1 MVDYYNE
8 IFVSNAFKTKD
19 NKKVRD
25 VLRDLFEDT
34 YIDNQDRV
42 IFGQLHGGFFDPYE
56 ILLFKGDELIASY
69 TEGLDDK
76 EDYIPEGEDES
87 EFKEI
92 TLLEFLQD
100 MLLESEHI
108 VVKVIV
114 WDKLRDK
121 LRDIGG
127 FTFVIDKNNCL
138 SKGLEDCKQDLFRKL
153 GINQ

>member
-1 MVDYYNE
+1 MANYYTE

-34 YIDNQDRV
+34 YIDNQDCV
-42 IFGQLHGGFFDPYE
+42 IFGQLNEKGFFDLYE

-69 TEGLDDK
+69 TEGLDEK
-76 EDYIPEGEDES
+76 EDYISEGEDES

-100 MLLESEHI
+100 MLLEGEHI
-108 VVKVIV
+108 VVKVIS
-114 WDKLRDK
+114 WDKLGA
-121 LRDIGG
+121 IAG
-127 FTFVIDKNNCL
+127 FTYVIDKNNCL
-138 SKGLEDCKQDLFRKL
+138 SKGLEECKKDLFRKL
-153 GINQ
+153 AIINQ

>member
-1 MVDYYNE
+1 MANYNE

-19 NKKVRD
+19 NKRVRD

-42 IFGQLHGGFFDPYE
+42 IFGQLNKEGFFDPCE
-56 ILLFKGDELIASY
+56 ILLFKGDKLIASY
-69 TEGLDDK
+69 DEDLDDK
-76 EDYIPEGEDES
+76 EDYIAEGEDES

-100 MLLESEHI
+100 MLLEGEHV
-108 VVKVIV
+108 VVKVIG
-114 WDKLRDK
+114 WEKLRY
-121 LRDIGG
+121 IAG
-127 FTFVIDKNNCL
+127 FTYVIDKNNCL

-153 GINQ
+153 DIKQ

>member
-1 MVDYYNE
+1 MANYNE

-19 NKKVRD
+19 NKKVKD
-25 VLRDLFEDT
+25 VLKHLFEDT

-42 IFGQLHGGFFDPYE
+42 IFGQLNGDSIFDLYE

-69 TEGLDDK
+69 TEGLDEK
-76 EDYIPEGEDES
+76 EDYIAEGEDES

-100 MLLESEHI
+100 MLLEDEHI
-108 VVKVIV
+108 VVTVIG
-114 WDKLRDK
+114 WEKLRY
-121 LRDIGG
+121 IGG

-138 SKGLEDCKQDLFRKL
+138 SKGLEECKNDLFRKL

>member
-1 MVDYYNE
+1 MANYNE

-25 VLRDLFEDT
+25 VLKDLFEDT

-42 IFGQLHGGFFDPYE
+42 IFGQLNGDSIFDLYE

-69 TEGLDDK
+69 SEGLDDK
-76 EDYIPEGEDES
+76 EDYITAGDDES
-87 EFKEI
+87 EFKEM

-100 MLLESEHI
+100 MLLEGEHI
-108 VVKVIV
+108 VVTVIG
-114 WDKLRDK
+114 WEKLRY
-121 LRDIGG
+121 IAG

-138 SKGLEDCKQDLFRKL
+138 SKGLDECKKDLFKKL
-153 GINQ
+153 DINQ

>member
-1 MVDYYNE
+1 MANYNE

-42 IFGQLHGGFFDPYE
+42 IFGQLYSGFFDPYE
-56 ILLFKGDELIASY
+56 ILLFKGDELITSY
-69 TEGLDDK
+69 TEGFDDK
-76 EDYIPEGEDES
+76 EDYISEGEDES

-100 MLLESEHI
+100 MLLEGEHI
-108 VVKVIV
+108 VVKVIG
-114 WDKLRDK
+114 WEK

-127 FTFVIDKNNCL
+127 FTYVIDKNNCL

>member
-1 MVDYYNE
+1 MVNYYNE

-25 VLRDLFEDT
+25 VLRYLFEDT

-42 IFGQLHGGFFDPYE
+42 IFGQLNRGFFDPYE
-56 ILLFKGDELIASY
+56 ILLFKGDKLVASY

-100 MLLESEHI
+100 MLLDGEHI
-108 VVKVIV
+108 VVKVIC
-114 WDKLRDK
+114 WEK

-138 SKGLEDCKQDLFRKL
+138 SKGLEECKIDLFRKL

>member
-1 MVDYYNE
+1 MANYNE

-19 NKKVRD
+19 NKKARD
-25 VLRDLFEDT
+25 VLKDLFEDT

-42 IFGQLHGGFFDPYE
+42 VFGQLNGDAIFDLYE

-69 TEGLDDK
+69 TEGFDDK
-76 EDYIPEGEDES
+76 EDYIAEGEDES

-100 MLLESEHI
+100 MLLEGEHI
-108 VVKVIV
+108 VVTVIG
-114 WDKLRDK
+114 WEKLRYMA
-121 LRDIGG
+121 G

-138 SKGLEDCKQDLFRKL
+138 SKGLEECKQDLFRKL